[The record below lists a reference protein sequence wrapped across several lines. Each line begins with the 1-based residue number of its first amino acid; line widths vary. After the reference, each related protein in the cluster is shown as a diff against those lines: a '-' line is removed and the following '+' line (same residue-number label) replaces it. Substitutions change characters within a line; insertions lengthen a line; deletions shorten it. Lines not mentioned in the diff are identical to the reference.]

1 MKPAFLFD
9 GRNIVNVKQAQ
20 TIGFHVEKI
29 GRQSSHGKI
38 GVPSAA
44 TAAAAKVTAAVANGN
59 ASNGVI
65 SGSSNGSL

>member
-44 TAAAAKVTAAVANGN
+44 AAAKVTAAVANGN
-59 ASNGVI
+59 ANGVI